1 MERRALGRSG
11 VSIPPVMIG
20 GNVVGWTADRS
31 GSFRVLDA
39 CLDAGLNAIDTADVC
54 SAWAPEH
61 QGGESETVIGD
72 WRAERVLLRD
82 RVVIATKVGM
92 RMGSGEDG
100 LSPGWIGRAVE
111 ASAPAAPHRRHRSL
125 PGAPE
130 DETTP
135 LADTFGV
142 FARLI
147 ERGKVRRSAH
157 RTARH
162 PGCGAR
168 SRRANGSA
176 CRATRPRGRT
186 TTLRATR
193 LRGGARRA
201 PPRARNRRGPVS
213 RAGGGLPHGQ

>member
-20 GNVVGWTADRS
+20 GNVFGWTADRS

-54 SAWAPEH
+54 SAWVPEH

-111 ASAPAAPHRRHRSL
+111 ASLRRLRTDDIDPCQAHPR
-125 PGAPE
+125 
-130 DETTP
+130 T
-135 LADTFGV
+135 
-142 FARLI
+142 R
-147 ERGKVRRSAH
+147 RRRSPT
-157 RTARH
+157 R
-162 PGCGAR
+162 
-168 SRRANGSA
+168 SA
-176 CRATRPRGRT
+176 C
-186 TTLRATR
+186 
-193 LRGGARRA
+193 
-201 PPRARNRRGPVS
+201 S
-213 RAGGGLPHGQ
+213 RA